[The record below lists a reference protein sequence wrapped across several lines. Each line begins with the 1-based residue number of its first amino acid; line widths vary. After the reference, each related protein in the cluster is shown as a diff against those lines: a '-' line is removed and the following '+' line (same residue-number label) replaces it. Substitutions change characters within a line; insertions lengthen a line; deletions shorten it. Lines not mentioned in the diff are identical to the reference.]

1 MARRTIY
8 LKTIP
13 PAEAIAKAR
22 AALDRDRLVGTETV
36 AVSEAAGRVTA
47 APVYARYSSP
57 AFHAAAM
64 DGIAVKA
71 ESTFAARE
79 GHTLRLEPE
88 TDFLPVNTGEP
99 VPPGMDAVIK
109 IEETVEAAGGA
120 VLIEAPAF
128 PWQHVR
134 RVGQDIVATELMLPR
149 NHSLS
154 PYDIGALLT
163 AGVWEVEVRER
174 VKLVFIPTGDE
185 VLDFTLRPVPGL
197 GQVIE
202 SNSQVFCAL
211 ARSWGAEPSRV
222 PPVPDDPQALRE
234 ALRQA
239 LASDAQVVVVGG
251 GSSAGTRDFTA
262 SVFAELGEVLAHGL
276 AVSPGKPTLL
286 AVAGG
291 KLLVGAPGYPGS
303 AVVCFEEVLA
313 PLVAWLG
320 HACPP
325 AREQLGVRL
334 TRKTPSRLGTEEL
347 VRLAV
352 GRIGGE
358 AMAVPLGRGPGMITN
373 LTRAQALLRVPAAS
387 EGVEQEATVEAELL
401 VPAPV
406 LDSVLVHVGSH
417 DNLLDLIAD
426 ELMGLSDPVRLV
438 SSNVGSLGGLTAIRS
453 GAAMLAGSHLLDP
466 ETGDFNFPFLDRYL
480 PGIDVLV
487 VNLAIRHQG
496 LIVPKGNPKALRGIE
511 DLARADLSF
520 TNRQRGAGTRIL
532 LDYHLQRAGLD
543 PARIN
548 GYDREEFT
556 HMAVA
561 VNVLSGAVDTGLG
574 VCSAARAL
582 GLDFVPLARER
593 YDLVIPRRF
602 AEDRRI
608 QALLALLQREEF
620 KAGIEALG
628 GYETPLTGQVM
639 APGMGLG
646 R

>member
-1 MARRTIY
+1 MPRRNIY

-13 PAEAIAKAR
+13 PAEAIEKAR
-22 AALDRDRLVGTETV
+22 AALDRDRLGGTETV

-47 APVYARYSSP
+47 AAVYARYSAP

-64 DGIAVKA
+64 DGIAVRA
-71 ESTFAARE
+71 ERTFTARE
-79 GHTLRLEPE
+79 GWPLRLEPE

-99 VPPGMDAVIK
+99 LPAGMDAVIK
-109 IEETVEAAGGA
+109 IEETVETADGA
-120 VLIEAPAF
+120 VFIEAPMF
-128 PWQHVR
+128 PWRNVR

-149 NHSLS
+149 NHQLS
-154 PYDIGALLT
+154 PYDIGALLSV
-163 AGVWEVEVRER
+163 GVWEIEVRQR

-185 VLDFTLRPVPGL
+185 VLDFTLRPSPGL

-211 ARSWGAEPSRV
+211 ARSWGAEPRRV
-222 PPVPDDPQALRE
+222 PPVADDPQALR
-234 ALRQA
+234 AAVRQA
-239 LASDAQVVVVGG
+239 LASDAQVVVVGA
-251 GSSAGTRDFTA
+251 GSSAGERDFTA
-262 SVFAELGEVLAHGL
+262 SVFAELGEVLVHGL

-286 AVAGG
+286 GVAEG

-303 AVVCFEEVLA
+303 AIVCFEEVLA

-320 HACPP
+320 HGAPP
-325 AREQLGVRL
+325 VRERLAVRL

-358 AMAVPLGRGPGMITN
+358 AMAVPLGRGPGMISN

-387 EGVEQEATVEAELL
+387 EGVEQDATIEAELL
-401 VPAPV
+401 VPAST

-417 DNLLDLIAD
+417 DNLLDLVAD
-426 ELMGLSDPVRLV
+426 ELMGQAAPLRLV
-438 SSNVGSLGGLTAIRS
+438 SSNVGSLGGLTAIRNGS
-453 GAAMLAGSHLLDP
+453 AMLAGTHLLDP
-466 ETGDFNFPFLDRYL
+466 DSGDFNFPFLDKYL
-480 PGIDVLV
+480 PGIEVLV
-487 VNLAIRHQG
+487 LNLAIRHQG
-496 LIVPKGNPKALRGIE
+496 LIVPKGNPKALRGIA
-511 DLARADLSF
+511 DLARPDLSF
-520 TNRQRGAGTRIL
+520 INRQRGAGTRIL
-532 LDYHLQRAGLD
+532 LDYQLQQAGLN
-543 PARIN
+543 PATIR

-561 VNVLSGAVDTGLG
+561 VNVLSGAADSGLG
-574 VCSAARAL
+574 IFSAARAL

-602 AEDRRI
+602 IEDHRI

-620 KAGIEALG
+620 KVRIAGLG

-639 APGMGLG
+639 VPGLG
-646 R
+646 LGQ